1 MKNSLYRYI
10 ARIQGLLPGFIAA
23 IISLGVWQLGGWKA
37 LEQVGYN
44 SLFQIRDT
52 GILPKPNW
60 DNRVAVIA
68 IDEASLRKLG
78 RFPFSRDRY
87 TKLLQTL
94 SPSRPAAVGLD
105 IIFAEASPD
114 DSQLADAIR
123 ASGNVIVAQAWDDQE
138 QLIPIERIIEEAV
151 ASRGHISHNPDTD
164 GISRQAALKFR
175 GLPSLGLAMLELY
188 SGDNPGKLEQL
199 ERFLTSLNQD
209 NRQFN
214 RVWLNWP
221 GKTQSLQTYSF
232 ADVLE
237 GKVDKNAFTGKLVL
251 VGITATGFDPLVTPL
266 NQMPPTS
273 GVYLHAAA
281 IDNLLNNRLL
291 QTLPD
296 GKTAIL
302 LLLIGPIASGI
313 LSKLG
318 VGGRV
323 AIALILPL
331 AWYGFSLTLFS
342 FNSWLLPIA
351 APVGTILL
359 AAIGLEL
366 REQQEKQQLMS
377 LFEKYMAKETANLIW
392 QRKDEIIKNGEL
404 QPQEMIATVL
414 FMDIRGF
421 TTISE
426 QLSPRELMPWLN
438 QYLNAMSEC
447 IMNRGGVIDKYIG
460 DAIMAI
466 FGIPFPRNKPEEI
479 KQDALNCMAACLEM
493 YKRLQKLNQQFEAE
507 RKPLIKFGIGVHTG
521 SIIAGSVGGGQRLN
535 FSVLGDTV
543 NVAARLEAMN
553 KEVKEDN
560 PYGILITNET
570 WEYVSD
576 RYDAKPVKSIQLR
589 GRKQE
594 TIICSILGK
603 K

>member
-1 MKNSLYRYI
+1 MTNNLSRYI
-10 ARIQGLLPGFIAA
+10 ARFQALLLGFIAA
-23 IISLGVWQLGGWKA
+23 IISLTVWQIGGWKA
-37 LEQVGYN
+37 LEQLSYN
-44 SLFQIRDT
+44 SLFQIRDR

-60 DNRVAVIA
+60 DKRVAVIA

-87 TKLLQTL
+87 IKLLQAL
-94 SPSRPAAVGLD
+94 SAYRPAAVGLD
-105 IIFAEASPD
+105 IIFAEPSPN
-114 DSQLADAIR
+114 DSKFADAIR
-123 ASGNVIVAQAWDDQE
+123 ASGNVILAEALDDKGK
-138 QLIPIERIIEEAV
+138 LIPILSILDEA
-151 ASRGHISHNPDTD
+151 AANRGHIWHQVDTD
-164 GISRQAALKFR
+164 GISRQATLFVK
-175 GLPSLGLAMLELY
+175 GVPSLGVAMLQLY
-188 SGDNPGKLEQL
+188 NTDNPDK
-199 ERFLTSLNQD
+199 SLNIPIQES
-209 NRQFN
+209 QEFQQ
-214 RVWLNWP
+214 VLLNWP
-221 GKTQSLQTYSF
+221 GKTQSLPTYSF

-237 GKVDKNAFTGKLVL
+237 GKVPKNAFAGKFVL

-266 NQMPPTS
+266 NQTPPTS

-291 QTLPD
+291 QLLPD
-296 GKTAIL
+296 WKTVVL
-302 LLLIGPIASGI
+302 LLLIGPIASAI
-313 LSKLG
+313 LSKFG

-323 AIALILPL
+323 AIALLLPL
-331 AWYGFSLTLFS
+331 SWYGVALALFT

-359 AAIGLEL
+359 AAIALEL

-392 QRKDEIIKNGEL
+392 QRKDEIIQNGEL
-404 QPQEMIATVL
+404 QPQEMVATVL

-447 IMNRGGVIDKYIG
+447 IMERGGVIDKYIG

-466 FGIPFPRNKPEEI
+466 FGIPFPRTNPEEI
-479 KQDALNCMAACLEM
+479 KQDALNCMAASLAM
-493 YKRLQKLNQQFEAE
+493 YERLQQLNQQLEAE
-507 RKPLIKFGIGVHTG
+507 KKPLIKFGIGVHTG
-521 SIIAGSVGGGQRLN
+521 SIIAGSVGGGKRLN

-560 PYGILITNET
+560 PYGILITSET
-570 WEYVSD
+570 LAYVSEF
-576 RYDAKPVKSIQLR
+576 YNAKPVKTIQLR

-594 TIICSILGK
+594 TEICSILGEK
-603 K
+603 

>member
-1 MKNSLYRYI
+1 MTNKLSRYI
-10 ARIQGLLPGFIAA
+10 ARSQSLLPGFIAA
-23 IISLGVWQLGGWKA
+23 IISLGVWQLGGWKP
-37 LEQVGYN
+37 LEQLSYKT
-44 SLFQIRDT
+44 LFQIRDL
-52 GILPKPNW
+52 GIFPKPNW
-60 DNRVAVIA
+60 DKRLAVIA

-87 TKLLQTL
+87 TKLLQAL

-105 IIFAEASPD
+105 IIFAEPSAN
-114 DSQLADAIR
+114 DSELADAIR
-123 ASGNVIVAQAWDDQE
+123 ASGNVILAKAFDDKGK
-138 QLIPIERIIEEAV
+138 LIPIVSILDEAA
-151 ASRGHISHNPDTD
+151 ASRGHIWHRVDTD
-164 GISRQAALKFR
+164 GISRQAALEVK
-175 GLPSLGLAMLELY
+175 GLPSLGVAMLQLY
-188 SGDNPGKLEQL
+188 NTDNPNQL
-199 ERFLTSLNQD
+199 KQSLIPPNQ
-209 NRQFN
+209 NKEEFQQ
-214 RVWLNWP
+214 VWLNWP
-221 GKTQSLQTYSF
+221 GKTQSLPTYSF
-232 ADVLE
+232 VDVLE
-237 GKVDKNAFTGKLVL
+237 GKVSKDAFTDKFVL

-266 NQMPPTS
+266 NQIPATS

-291 QTLPD
+291 QPLPD
-296 GKTAIL
+296 WKTAIL
-302 LLLIGPIASGI
+302 LLLIGPITSGI

-318 VGGRV
+318 AERRV
-323 AIALILPL
+323 AIAILLPIS
-331 AWYGFSLTLFS
+331 WYGVSLALFT
-342 FNSWLLPIA
+342 FNSWWLPIA
-351 APVGTILL
+351 APVGTIVL
-359 AAIGLEL
+359 AGIGLQL

-392 QRKDEIIKNGEL
+392 QRRSEIFQDGEL
-404 QPQEMIATVL
+404 HPQEMIATVL

-447 IMNRGGVIDKYIG
+447 IMERGGVIDKYIG

-466 FGIPFPRNKPEEI
+466 FGIPFPHTKPEEI
-479 KQDALNCMAACLEM
+479 KQDALNCMAACLAM
-493 YKRLQKLNQQFEAE
+493 YERLQKLNQQFEAE
-507 RKPLIKFGIGVHTG
+507 KKPIIKFGIGVHTG
-521 SIIAGSVGGGQRLN
+521 SIIAGSVGGGKRLN

-560 PYGILITNET
+560 PYGILITSET
-570 WEYVSD
+570 LEYVSEF
-576 RYDAKPVKSIQLR
+576 YNAKPVKSIQLR